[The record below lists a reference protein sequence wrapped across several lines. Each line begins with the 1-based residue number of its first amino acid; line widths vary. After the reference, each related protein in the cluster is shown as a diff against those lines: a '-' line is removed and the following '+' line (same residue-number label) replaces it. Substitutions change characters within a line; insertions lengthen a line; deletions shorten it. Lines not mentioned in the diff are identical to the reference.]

1 MARRV
6 EIVLFL
12 FAVSTPLLLHARQS
26 ATSQAGSASS
36 AGQGTQAIGP
46 APPQSRSSASSAAS
60 SQNPKMTEEDK
71 LHIVRLVDGE
81 SAAVLKPIPAAK
93 EGFRIE
99 VGKAVDDQA
108 LKQELAHSGAAA
120 NPGDVVQ
127 VTKIDF
133 QDKKIIIE
141 LNGGSHSHFR
151 LRDHLQIGMATPF
164 PTTTT
169 TSTEPGAAPSQAR
182 GATLILDYGRPL
194 PEIQPKEVETALAS
208 FLDFSK
214 EHSIATNW
222 VETLPPQYK
231 QAIADKK
238 AVVGMNHDMVLAAMG
253 RPGKKVR
260 ERESDGTETEDW
272 IYGEPP
278 ARTTF
283 VTFVGDKVVKVE
295 QFN

>member
-6 EIVLFL
+6 EIVLLL
-12 FAVSTPLLLHARQS
+12 FAVSTPLLLHARRSDTSQPSGVAEQQGSQS
-26 ATSQAGSASS
+26 ASHASA
-36 AGQGTQAIGP
+36 QGKSP
-46 APPQSRSSASSAAS
+46 APSSASS
-60 SQNPKMTEEDK
+60 QNSKITEEDK

-81 SAAVLKPIPAAK
+81 SAAVVKSIPAGK
-93 EGFRIE
+93 DGFRLE

-127 VTKIDF
+127 VTRIDF
-133 QDKKIIIE
+133 QDKRIIVE
-141 LNGGSHSHFR
+141 LNGGSHGHFR
-151 LRDHLQIGMATPF
+151 LRDHLQIGMAGPF
-164 PTTTT
+164 PTATT
-169 TSTEPGAAPSQAR
+169 TSTEPGAPEQVR

-194 PEIQPKEVETALAS
+194 PDVQPKEVETALAA

-214 EHSIATNW
+214 EHSVASNW
-222 VETLPPQYK
+222 VENLPPEYK

-238 AVVGMNHDMVLAAMG
+238 AIVGMNHDMVLAAMG

-260 ERESDGTETEDW
+260 ERDPDGTETEDW

-278 ARTTF
+278 ARTVF